1 MALFSHNMC
10 IYITNLTRDFLQSL
24 SNWIHNPIKKYIIY
38 FSRVSDEWK
47 FTGPT
52 FFQTV
57 SHSKFIANV
66 LEIYTFQWKHTKKHR
81 EGGKNNNIEW
91 VCVYVFLVNL
101 TNKQK
106 AQPSWMTSNANSH
119 HWRVELL
126 HLNYQV
132 FFSSLFGTITAQW
145 FNSLFDHSVLFFH
158 IISRKFCRKMANS
171 VNSGV
176 NQLIV
181 HK

>member
-1 MALFSHNMC
+1 MC

-47 FTGPT
+47 FTGPI

-91 VCVYVFLVNL
+91 ACVCVCVFLVKL

-126 HLNYQV
+126 HLIYQFFIRHYNCSCSVIQFIVWPFGV
-132 FFSSLFGTITAQW
+132 FFFTLFHESFVEKWQI
-145 FNSLFDHSVLFFH
+145 
-158 IISRKFCRKMANS
+158 R
-171 VNSGV
+171 
-176 NQLIV
+176 LIRA
-181 HK
+181 